1 MLSMLHSRSI
11 RLASLLVLSAAI
23 LSSCQKDLDTTS
35 MEMDQIRVRGANGGT
50 ISSLAAVGRQ
60 IFFDNRLSN
69 PSGSQACASCHM
81 PSAGFSG
88 LGDGGIF
95 VQGIGMGAVQNAFGG
110 RKPPSAAYASFAPIM
125 TLAIPP
131 PDPADPLPPAPEFHG
146 GLFWD
151 GRATGLRLGNAAA
164 EQALGPFLAGA
175 EHNLPGKDAVLSIIK
190 NGPYYNQ
197 WLAAFNNE
205 PIDLSTQAA
214 IDANYDKVGRAIAAY
229 EATSEVN
236 KFTSKFDAFQK
247 GQIRLSA
254 AEARGWALFNQG
266 PISAECYDCHDPA
279 SPDGGITPPLF
290 TDFGYHNI
298 GLPKNTA
305 TPNKSNLLQPD
316 LGLGGELETVLPN
329 GQFKYPQAWRDLA
342 VAQYGKFKT
351 PTLRNLTLSGN
362 RRYMHNGI
370 FNSLEAVVH
379 FYNTRDVPGAGWTFD
394 GVFKTWAQLGKEVN
408 LNVEIHGAGNLGLT
422 AAQEADLVAFLKTL
436 DDGYRATVGTLNT
449 TL

>member
-35 MEMDQIRVRGANGGT
+35 MEMDQIRVRGANGGS
-50 ISSLAAVGRQ
+50 ISNLATLGRS
-60 IFFDNRLSN
+60 IFFDARLSSN
-69 PSGSQACASCHM
+69 GTQACASCHM

-95 VQGIGMGAVQNAFGG
+95 VQGIGMGAVQGAFGG
-110 RKPPSAAYASFAPIM
+110 RKPPSAAYATFAPIM
-125 TLAIPP
+125 TLATPP
-131 PDPADPLPPAPEFHG
+131 ADPADPAPPVPEFTG

-151 GRATGLRLGNAAA
+151 GRATGLRLGNPAA

-175 EHNLPGKDAVLSIIK
+175 EHNLPGKDAVLALIRTSQ
-190 NGPYYNQ
+190 YYNQ
-197 WLAAFNNE
+197 WLAAFNNVG
-205 PIDLSTQAA
+205 IDLSSQAA

-229 EATSEVN
+229 EATKDVN
-236 KFTSKFDAFQK
+236 RFSSKFDAYMK
-247 GQIRLSA
+247 GQTKLTEQ
-254 AEARGWALFNQG
+254 EANGLALFNNQ
-266 PISAECYDCHDPA
+266 AECYDCHESVSADAGVTPA
-279 SPDGGITPPLF
+279 LF
-290 TDFGYHNI
+290 TDFSYHNL

-305 TPNKSNLLQPD
+305 TPNKSLIGADVQD
-316 LGLGGELETVLPN
+316 RGLGGELEQMVN
-329 GQFKYPQAWRDLA
+329 GVPKYPAEWRALA
-342 VAQYGKFKT
+342 QAQYGKFKT
-351 PTLRNLTLSGN
+351 PTLRNLTLGGN

-394 GVFKTWAQLGKEVN
+394 GVFKTWAELGKEVPLN
-408 LNVEIHGAGNLGLT
+408 LEIHGAGNLGLT
-422 AAQEADLVAFLKTL
+422 PAQEAELVAFMKTL
-436 DDGYRATVGTLNT
+436 NDGWSATQGTVTT